1 VVVRAGRRAA
11 DAVVV
16 LVGIRHLVIRGA
28 EHASVDDVGG
38 DHLNHNAGDDDHVDT
53 TIDNRLAH
61 DHVHEY
67 FDHDDRGSI
76 TGHRDS
82 CHRSVGAGTR
92 HHRLSHG

>member
-16 LVGIRHLVIRGA
+16 LVGIGHLVIRGA
-28 EHASVDDVGG
+28 EHASLDDVGR
-38 DHLNHNAGDDDHVDT
+38 DHFNHNAGD
-53 TIDNRLAH
+53 DNRLAH
-61 DHVHEY
+61 DHVDEY

-76 TGHRDS
+76 AGHRDS